1 MGKRSQLQQSLH
13 LYVWGRHPEDSALL
27 VGCYHLPLCGV
38 GLPHGWEGGPV
49 PPVAVPLSADARDPL
64 HGAVTAV
71 VPVPIHH
78 GEASSPSVTAP
89 SPPDYHNKM
98 WTMFSDST
106 ASLRTLIIGH
116 QNHIMFSRTCKGFCE
131 MDWTK
136 GLGSMLN
143 LLQKKKK
150 SLKLSLKPDYV
161 KLAVKVNPLPRFVLL
176 SVLQNSLYSLWKGLI
191 FLILFKMD
199 LVLICPRPCG

>member
-150 SLKLSLKPDYV
+150 PKIVFETWLCETCCKGKPIT
-161 KLAVKVNPLPRFVLL
+161 K
-176 SVLQNSLYSLWKGLI
+176 
-191 FLILFKMD
+191 
-199 LVLICPRPCG
+199 ICPIVGLAKLFVQPVKRVNFFNTI